1 MSTST
6 LYWRSHRYLKNAE
19 EVAKAKADEI
29 SESDRPD
36 LEEIESKQGEAQINL
51 DGAIDK
57 CAATKQTLSSL
68 IEFLWRLRI
77 SFFESLARLVD
88 IFSAE
93 IVLYPGGQKKGS
105 QHIKNGRVLRTARHL
120 TKRQCWNLS

>member
-1 MSTST
+1 MSKST

-19 EVAKAKADEI
+19 EVANVKADEI

-88 IFSAE
+88 IFAAE
-93 IVLYPGGQKKGS
+93 MVVLVS
-105 QHIKNGRVLRTARHL
+105 RR
-120 TKRQCWNLS
+120 